1 MSIQKTRQFQTDDS
15 NVPEVIWPSRD
26 EARRMFDEIARNTV
40 GMSGDAFLQR
50 LDAGEYA
57 DMPDDWE
64 HMPFIE
70 LAMMS
75 SFGR

>member
-1 MSIQKTRQFQTDDS
+1 MSVQKTRRSQTEEFEL
-15 NVPEVIWPSRD
+15 PEIIWPSRD
-26 EARRMFDEIARNTV
+26 EARRMFDEIARKTV
-40 GMSGDAFLQR
+40 GMSGDEFLQK
-50 LDAGEYA
+50 LDAGEFA

-75 SFGR
+75 GFGR

>member
-1 MSIQKTRQFQTDDS
+1 VSVQKTKHVQTDDS
-15 NVPEVIWPSRD
+15 SRPEVIWPSRE

-40 GMSGDAFLQR
+40 DMSGDAFLQK
-50 LDAGEYA
+50 LDAGEFA

-75 SFGR
+75 GFGR